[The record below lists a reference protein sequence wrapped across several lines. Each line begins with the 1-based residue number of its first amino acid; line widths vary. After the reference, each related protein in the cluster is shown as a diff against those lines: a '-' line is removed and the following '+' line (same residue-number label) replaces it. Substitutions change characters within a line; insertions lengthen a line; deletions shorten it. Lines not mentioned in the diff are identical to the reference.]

1 MKENYNLD
9 TIDHIAIQVKNI
21 EKSVAWYKSKFKC
34 KVIYI
39 DKTWAFIEFKNT
51 KLALVTNTEHPP
63 HFAVLNNDVQNNP
76 KAITHRDG
84 SISIYTKDNDNNY
97 IELITYKEQ

>member
-1 MKENYNLD
+1 MKKNYNLD

-21 EKSVAWYKSKFKC
+21 EKSVEWYKSKFKC
-34 KVIYI
+34 KVIYL

-76 KAITHRDG
+76 KSHNSSRWVNFNIHKKTMIT
-84 SISIYTKDNDNNY
+84 
-97 IELITYKEQ
+97 ITLS

>member
-1 MKENYNLD
+1 MKKHCKLD
-9 TIDHIAIQVKNI
+9 TIDHIAIQVQNI
-21 EKSVAWYKSKFKC
+21 EKSVEWYKNKFKC
-34 KVIYI
+34 KIIYS
-39 DKTWAFIEFKNT
+39 DKTWAFIQFKNT

-63 HFAVLNNDVQNNP
+63 HFAVLDNEVENNP

-84 SISIYTKDNDNNY
+84 SVSVYTKDNNNNY